1 MTTDEGLKLT
11 SFVHRLNGWC
21 MLNCFPPPSILVCW
35 LVKEADLPAS
45 CIFFFWCPMLVLH
58 PYCQTPS
65 VNKPKWVWIK
75 NTPFLL
81 NVVDLC
87 TLSLKVQHDLWV
99 PTWTLW
105 VGGLVAGPIHQ
116 SRPRFSSLLRSWEWD
131 STTNFCT
138 WRTFNILANVQN
150 HMQKFMQRCISS
162 GRLRVRERVRKSVSV
177 TKLNRNITFTHF
189 LVREHLCLSHIFI
202 CSAAC
207 LMKKTTTPIIQL
219 YLHLLFHFD
228 LLKRKRAA
236 FDERQFK
243 QY

>member
-99 PTWTLW
+99 PAWTLW
-105 VGGLVAGPIHQ
+105 VGGRPDPPIQTQVFVTTEKLRMRLDDQLLYMPDLQHPRKCSKPYAEVYATVHFIWSPESQRAGEEI
-116 SRPRFSSLLRSWEWD
+116 
-131 STTNFCT
+131 
-138 WRTFNILANVQN
+138 
-150 HMQKFMQRCISS
+150 
-162 GRLRVRERVRKSVSV
+162 GER
-177 TKLNRNITFTHF
+177 
-189 LVREHLCLSHIFI
+189 
-202 CSAAC
+202 
-207 LMKKTTTPIIQL
+207 
-219 YLHLLFHFD
+219 D
-228 LLKRKRAA
+228 
-236 FDERQFK
+236 
-243 QY
+243 